1 MYLFLF
7 DEQRWN
13 DSFIY
18 VYSTC
23 IVNDWLKNNCVLWNM
38 PEKSLRLICIIT
50 LASSRV
56 LFYKV
61 SLSSYCL
68 QSVQF

>member
-7 DEQRWN
+7 DEQRLN

-23 IVNDWLKNNCVLWNM
+23 IVNDWLKNNCVVEHARKKLETDM
-38 PEKSLRLICIIT
+38 HYYFGQLRGII
-50 LASSRV
+50 L
-56 LFYKV
+56 
-61 SLSSYCL
+61 
-68 QSVQF
+68 

>member
-7 DEQRWN
+7 DEQRLN

-23 IVNDWLKNNCVLWNM
+23 IVNDWLKNNCVVEHARKKFETDMHCYFGQL
-38 PEKSLRLICIIT
+38 KGII
-50 LASSRV
+50 L
-56 LFYKV
+56 
-61 SLSSYCL
+61 
-68 QSVQF
+68 

>member
-7 DEQRWN
+7 DEQRLN

-23 IVNDWLKNNCVLWNM
+23 IVNDWLKKQFCVVEHARKKFETDMHYYFGQL
-38 PEKSLRLICIIT
+38 KGII
-50 LASSRV
+50 L
-56 LFYKV
+56 
-61 SLSSYCL
+61 
-68 QSVQF
+68 

>member
-7 DEQRWN
+7 DEQRLN

-23 IVNDWLKNNCVLWNM
+23 IVNDWLKNNSVLWNM

-50 LASSRV
+50 LAS
-56 LFYKV
+56 
-61 SLSSYCL
+61 
-68 QSVQF
+68 